1 MGTTEQK
8 LIESLARETVLRE
21 ELAELVN
28 APVDI
33 NKAKN
38 SAYREWVAA
47 ADSIAEWAIEEVAE
61 KGEEVDRERCEEL
74 INESVDSSEHV
85 IYTHKTWNVCWSC
98 DGTEWDEA
106 QENITGMYSETEAQ
120 GVDRLLT
127 VSAYWLLVNRAI
139 ETMDRLIEER
149 EEVAA

>member
-38 SAYREWVAA
+38 AAYREWVAA

-61 KGEEVDRERCEEL
+61 KGEEVDRERCVEL
-74 INESVDSSEHV
+74 IHESVDGSVHV
-85 IYTHKTWNVCWSC
+85 IYPHKTWDVCWSC
-98 DGTEWDEA
+98 NGTEWDEA
-106 QENITGMYSETEAQ
+106 QENITGMYSETETL
-120 GVDRLLT
+120 DKLLT
-127 VSAYWLLVNRAI
+127 ISAYWLLVNRAI
-139 ETMDRLIEER
+139 ETLGRLIEER